1 MASAPYYE
9 FPIMADGTTFDGS
22 EGPGPDRVVFNDYC
36 ELAGVVTHTGAGG
49 NNFVLCN

>member
-1 MASAPYYE
+1 
-9 FPIMADGTTFDGS
+9 MADGTTFDGS
-22 EGPGPDRVVFNDYC
+22 EGPGPERVVFNDYC